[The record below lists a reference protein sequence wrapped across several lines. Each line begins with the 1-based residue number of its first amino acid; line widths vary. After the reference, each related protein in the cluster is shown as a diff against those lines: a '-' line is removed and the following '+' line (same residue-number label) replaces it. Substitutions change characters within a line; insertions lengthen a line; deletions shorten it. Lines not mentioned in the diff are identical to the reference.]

1 MLGAANVTAALL
13 SGPIAI
19 QVHSAGYNSFTCR
32 MAVAQDSK
40 ASGPIFLVH
49 HRNGT
54 VWR

>member
-1 MLGAANVTAALL
+1 MLGATTVTAAQL

-32 MAVAQDSK
+32 MAVAQDTK

-49 HRNGT
+49 HSNGT
-54 VWR
+54 AWR